1 MKNKYRSSLLNIIQ
15 GDKVHALNRSLG
27 SALGDY
33 KLISNKDYPGEFLTA
48 SAELRKA
55 LKTHNVDMDEYVR
68 VSKEIGG
75 PAILGFEA
83 AILV

>member
-1 MKNKYRSSLLNIIQ
+1 
-15 GDKVHALNRSLG
+15 
-27 SALGDY
+27 
-33 KLISNKDYPGEFLTA
+33 LISNKDYPGEFLTA